1 VSSISGECRIG
12 TKDPAPLPETISAQ
26 DRFISARTRMSPVGA
41 GKCGR
46 QQSHR
51 HHQHRKLRQFWVD
64 HDDWSAAGRSE
75 TGNRPRQNALD
86 PGFHGLRMVR
96 RMRTVM
102 LMVSA
107 WPESGFWD
115 VPLGR
120 GLLAKAGGE
129 ANTGFSVGKG
139 EQKVE
144 MTVGDFGAPDVSQR
158 AVGRRGSTSCIAV
171 RRPERSTSRA
181 PSVGEGLHPHR
192 RTAESWGPASGRR

>member
-1 VSSISGECRIG
+1 
-12 TKDPAPLPETISAQ
+12 
-26 DRFISARTRMSPVGA
+26 
-41 GKCGR
+41 
-46 QQSHR
+46 
-51 HHQHRKLRQFWVD
+51 
-64 HDDWSAAGRSE
+64 
-75 TGNRPRQNALD
+75 
-86 PGFHGLRMVR
+86 
-96 RMRTVM
+96 MRTVM

-158 AVGRRGSTSCIAV
+158 AVGRRGSTSASQDGGIVGSGFRAAL
-171 RRPERSTSRA
+171 SRG
-181 PSVGEGLHPHR
+181 SVG
-192 RTAESWGPASGRR
+192 

>member
-1 VSSISGECRIG
+1 
-12 TKDPAPLPETISAQ
+12 
-26 DRFISARTRMSPVGA
+26 
-41 GKCGR
+41 
-46 QQSHR
+46 
-51 HHQHRKLRQFWVD
+51 
-64 HDDWSAAGRSE
+64 
-75 TGNRPRQNALD
+75 
-86 PGFHGLRMVR
+86 
-96 RMRTVM
+96 MRTVM

-192 RTAESWGPASGRR
+192 SDGGIVEPGFRSALSRGLAS